1 MILKDKNKIQEEDL
15 NNNDDVIVIEQND
28 DSNDNDNVVNTVYVN
43 DDSSNYENNQPIFK
57 NKIARIVFLVII
69 AIIFLVILILIL
81 SACNAGK
88 IKGFT
93 ISKIPTLYTGE
104 EFDLKIVPDSETK
117 KTVKYKFKIDDDSV
131 VKVKYAVLKGKVVK
145 NTLIPVN
152 AGETTLNIKAG
163 KKTGTNKLVVCNHLD
178 KELVDKNMTVK
189 MNKTYDLDLGVG
201 NSKKC
206 YSGLSVK
213 VDDEDMIEV
222 DGFQIKAKKAGNTF
236 VTVSDE
242 TTSVKINVK
251 VSTKNIY
258 ISSLDSSVKNAEL
271 KIGDSTQLNVS
282 IKPDNATN
290 KELEWSSSNKSVA
303 EVSEDGV
310 VKAKKAGST
319 TIKAVTSDGSGKS
332 ISFKIKVI
340 ANNDSNN
347 NSNSGSSNYSNNSN
361 SNSDSSNENSS
372 NKSSKVKKYEY
383 QPIITTKV
391 PVSMCKYQR
400 ATSYNEYYYSIVSS
414 TNSDLTTGYVS
425 NSIGV
430 RLSSNDVSNIKVS
443 AVCGSEYFSNATY
456 CSQRVNNSKSYWPG
470 NNSVM
475 TSCSVPGKIVSSVY
489 FKNINISS
497 VSKGNRYSNGY
508 DIKYSYNFNYNTIK
522 NAYGSLISLPIRF
535 NVKYTGY
542 GTQVSGKCTSV
553 GANDKIISRYTEY
566 TTTTTYGNYAWT
578 TNPKLANAK
587 YTGRTKL
594 E

>member
-1 MILKDKNKIQEEDL
+1 MILKDKNKIQDEDL

-57 NKIARIVFLVII
+57 NKIARIVFIVIM
-69 AIIFLVILILIL
+69 AVLFLVILILIL

-131 VKVKYAVLKGKVVK
+131 VKVNYAVLKGKVVK

-152 AGETTLNIKAG
+152 AGETRLNIKAG
-163 KKTGTNKLVVCNHLD
+163 KKEATNKLVVCNHLD

-201 NSKKC
+201 SSKKC

-213 VDDEDMIEV
+213 ADDEDMIEV
-222 DGFQIKAKKAGNTF
+222 DGFQIKAKKPGNTF
-236 VTVSDE
+236 ITVSDE
-242 TTSVKINVK
+242 NISVKINVK

-258 ISSLDSSVKNAEL
+258 ISSLDSSAKNAEL
-271 KIGDSTQLNVS
+271 KVGDSTQLNVS

-303 EVSEDGV
+303 EVSKDGV
-310 VKAKKAGST
+310 VKAKKAGSA

-340 ANNDSNN
+340 ANNDSN
-347 NSNSGSSNYSNNSN
+347 SNSGNSNNN
-361 SNSDSSNENSS
+361 II
-372 NKSSKVKKYEY
+372 KPKVKKYEY

-400 ATSYNEYYYSIVSS
+400 ATSYNEYYYSVVSS
-414 TNSDLTTGYVS
+414 TNSDLTREYVN

-443 AVCGSEYFSNATY
+443 AVCGSEYFSTATY
-456 CSQRVNNSKSYWPG
+456 CSQRINNNKSYWPG

-475 TSCSVPGKIVSSVY
+475 TSCSVPGKLVSSVY
-489 FKNINISS
+489 FKNIKING
-497 VSKGNRYSNGY
+497 VSKGSRYSNGY
-508 DIKYSYNFNYNTIK
+508 DIKYSYNYNYSTIK
-522 NAYGSLISLPIRF
+522 NAYGSLVSLPIRF

-578 TNPKLANAK
+578 TNPKLANAR
-587 YTGRTKL
+587 YTGRTKV